1 MEPEFKLDGNKVE
14 DFLKKYFTNAMQLE
28 RQKEYNQMLFEA
40 KIYDLNPFNKM
51 KLLLNVG
58 NNILFLWENK

>member
-1 MEPEFKLDGNKVE
+1 MEPEYKFEGTKIE
-14 DFLKKYFTNAMQLE
+14 EFLKKYFTNAMQLE
-28 RQKEYNQMLFEA
+28 RQKVYNQMLFEA

-58 NNILFLWENK
+58 RQFFLFL